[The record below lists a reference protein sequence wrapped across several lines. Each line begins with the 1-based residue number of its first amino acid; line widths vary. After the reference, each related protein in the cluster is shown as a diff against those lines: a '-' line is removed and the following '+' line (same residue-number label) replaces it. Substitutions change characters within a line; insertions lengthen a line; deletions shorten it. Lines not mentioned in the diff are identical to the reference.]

1 MATYEEY
8 MSAARNADAAGDQ
21 AAARQLVQAAIK
33 ARGEQAEPQPSGLKL
48 GTLRENIVGEGEV
61 DTVGEYAGELIQSA
75 GAGALRGVKGLLDL
89 PSDVSA
95 LSSRL
100 VRGAF
105 GAEPVPEGLRM
116 GDIVPAVAGEE
127 RVQYRSPT
135 TAGQYAGTVGEF
147 LPSAL
152 GGGAGALKAA
162 VTAGLGSEAAGQAT
176 EGTEYEPIARVAGAF
191 LAPLAPSTLAG
202 IKNKTVKA
210 FQKKAIEQPSVKTAR
225 DAKNAAYKNFKDVGG
240 KIDVSMD
247 GVNRYVAKA
256 IADDADDIFVSYV
269 PNSETGKFVDNA
281 LAMIS
286 KHTGKTLNIAQ
297 VDKLRAGMSDLYRR
311 SNFQPE
317 VAFIRDKLD
326 EVIDMAPMTGNQK
339 ASDALKLAR
348 ADNRRFKKIELFEE
362 LMDKAQRGAAATGS
376 GGNVVNK
383 YRQAVASILNS
394 TRNKAKF
401 DSEEIKLMEDFVQG
415 TMSENT
421 MRLIG
426 KLSPTGN
433 GLMQA
438 LNIGAIVNNPAFAVA
453 TISGAAAKAGAE
465 GKAVKSLD
473 AIRNMITSGMAPEK
487 RGLITDKDIITL
499 LGLQAD

>member
-1 MATYEEY
+1 
-8 MSAARNADAAGDQ
+8 
-21 AAARQLVQAAIK
+21 
-33 ARGEQAEPQPSGLKL
+33 
-48 GTLRENIVGEGEV
+48 
-61 DTVGEYAGELIQSA
+61 
-75 GAGALRGVKGLLDL
+75 
-89 PSDVSA
+89 
-95 LSSRL
+95 
-100 VRGAF
+100 
-105 GAEPVPEGLRM
+105 
-116 GDIVPAVAGEE
+116 
-127 RVQYRSPT
+127 
-135 TAGQYAGTVGEF
+135 
-147 LPSAL
+147 
-152 GGGAGALKAA
+152 
-162 VTAGLGSEAAGQAT
+162 
-176 EGTEYEPIARVAGAF
+176 
-191 LAPLAPSTLAG
+191 
-202 IKNKTVKA
+202 
-210 FQKKAIEQPSVKTAR
+210 
-225 DAKNAAYKNFKDVGG
+225 
-240 KIDVSMD
+240 
-247 GVNRYVAKA
+247 
-256 IADDADDIFVSYV
+256 
-269 PNSETGKFVDNA
+269 
-281 LAMIS
+281 
-286 KHTGKTLNIAQ
+286 
-297 VDKLRAGMSDLYRR
+297 
-311 SNFQPE
+311 
-317 VAFIRDKLD
+317 
-326 EVIDMAPMTGNQK
+326 MTGNQK

-401 DSEEIKLMEDFVQG
+401 DAEEIKLMEDFVQG

-438 LNIGAIVNNPAFAVA
+438 LNIGAIVSNPAFAVA